1 MAELKLTDI
10 VERVDQD
17 RLVIPDFQRG
27 FKWQTPDIRKLLES
41 LLLDFP
47 IGAALLWRTKRGTL
61 EFRRIEDVEFSDGE
75 SEDADSIEETHEDEL
90 KLDEI
95 DFILDGQQRITSI
108 YKLFPRDLVPTQHEL
123 ERRMLS

>member
-10 VERVDQD
+10 VVRVDQD

-47 IGAALLWRTKRGTL
+47 IGAALLWHTQG
-61 EFRRIEDVEFSDGE
+61 RRLIVAS
-75 SEDADSIEETHEDEL
+75 SN
-90 KLDEI
+90 
-95 DFILDGQQRITSI
+95 TS
-108 YKLFPRDLVPTQHEL
+108 FP
-123 ERRMLS
+123 